1 MDFCLV
7 NHTEYPQVFSMG
19 SFHILTATEQ
29 VAGYLREELRRGTW
43 HETMPGE
50 DRLVAQ
56 LGVGRDTIKM
66 ALRSLEKEGLL
77 VGQGVGR
84 RRKIV
89 QSESGFEIPV
99 LRVAIIDYEP
109 VKHTEQWS
117 LAMRQQLLDQG
128 HNAFFTEK
136 CLLEL
141 GMDFRRVARLVKRT
155 PADVWVVCAASRE
168 VLEWFSLQ
176 KTHTFALFGDRSGLP
191 IAGTGPDKH
200 PAIAEAT
207 RRLVGLGHRRISY
220 ICRRDLRLPLPSM
233 SAHAFLDELKATG
246 ITTSEFNLP
255 DWEGNQECFGR
266 LLDSLFKLTP
276 PTAMI
281 LDESYVYHA
290 GFHHLARLGLR
301 VPEDVSLICTDPD
314 PTFVWCNPSVA
325 HIRWDYRLVV
335 RRVLRWVNNVARGKK
350 DLRQTHTKA
359 EFVDGGTVGRA
370 QR

>member
-1 MDFCLV
+1 MDFYLAS
-7 NHTEYPQVFSMG
+7 HPEYPQVFPMG
-19 SFHILTATEQ
+19 PFHVLTATEQ
-29 VAGYLREELRRGTW
+29 VTGYLREELRRGTW
-43 HETMPGE
+43 HEKMPGE

-84 RRKIV
+84 RRKV
-89 QSESGFEIPV
+89 VLPEGGFETPV
-99 LRVAIIDYEP
+99 LRVAILDYEP
-109 VKHTEQWS
+109 MKHTEQWG

-155 PADVWVVCAASRE
+155 PADVWVVCSASRE
-168 VLEWFSLQ
+168 VLEWFSVQ
-176 KTHTFALFGDRSGLP
+176 KILTFALFGDHSGLP
-191 IAGTGPDKH
+191 IASTVPDKKQ
-200 PAIAEAT
+200 AIAEAT
-207 RRLVGLGHRRISY
+207 RRLVALGHHRISFL
-220 ICRRDLRLPLPSM
+220 CQRDVRLPQPGM
-233 SAHAFLDELKATG
+233 SARAFLDELKATG

-255 DWEGNQECFGR
+255 DWEGNRESFGR
-266 LLDSLFKLTP
+266 LLDSLFELTP
-276 PTAMI
+276 PTALI

-314 PTFVWCNPSVA
+314 PTYVWCNPSVA

-370 QR
+370 PR

>member
-370 QR
+370 PR

>member
-1 MDFCLV
+1 
-7 NHTEYPQVFSMG
+7 MG
-19 SFHILTATEQ
+19 PFHVLTATEQ
-29 VAGYLREELRRGTW
+29 VAGYLREELRRGSW
-43 HETMPGE
+43 YERMPGE

-89 QSESGFEIPV
+89 LPEGGFEPPA
-99 LRVAIIDYEP
+99 LRVAILDYEP
-109 VKHTEQWS
+109 LKLTEQWG

-128 HNAFFTEK
+128 HNAFLTEK

-141 GMDFRRVARLVKRT
+141 GMDLRRVARLVKRT
-155 PADVWVVCAASRE
+155 PADAWVVCAASRE
-168 VLEWFSLQ
+168 VLEWFSRQ
-176 KTHTFALFGDRSGLP
+176 KIATFALFGDHSGLP
-191 IAGTGPDKH
+191 IASTAPGKEQ
-200 PAIAEAT
+200 AIAEAT
-207 RRLVGLGHRRISY
+207 RRLVALGHHRISFL
-220 ICRRDLRLPLPSM
+220 CRRDVRLPQPGM
-233 SAHAFLDELKATG
+233 SARGFLDELRATG

-255 DWEGNQECFGR
+255 DWEGNRESFGR
-266 LLDSLFKLTP
+266 LLDSLLELTP
-276 PTAMI
+276 PTALI

-290 GFHHLARLGLR
+290 GFHYLARLGLR

-350 DLRQTHTKA
+350 DLRQTLTKA
-359 EFVDGGTVGRA
+359 EFVDGETVGRA
-370 QR
+370 PR

>member
-1 MDFCLV
+1 
-7 NHTEYPQVFSMG
+7 MG
-19 SFHILTATEQ
+19 HFHVLTATEQ

-255 DWEGNQECFGR
+255 DWEGNRECFGR

-370 QR
+370 PR

>member
-1 MDFCLV
+1 
-7 NHTEYPQVFSMG
+7 MG
-19 SFHILTATEQ
+19 PFHVLTATEQ
-29 VAGYLREELRRGTW
+29 VVEYLRKELRRGTW
-43 HETMPGE
+43 HERMPGE

-89 QSESGFEIPV
+89 QSESGFETPA
-99 LRVAIIDYEP
+99 LRVAILDYEP
-109 VKHTEQWS
+109 PEHTEQWC

-128 HNAFFTEK
+128 HNAFLTGK

-141 GMDFRRVARLVKRT
+141 GMDLRRIARLVKRT

-168 VLEWFSLQ
+168 VLEWFSRQ
-176 KTHTFALFGDRSGLP
+176 KILTFALFGDRSGLP
-191 IAGTGPDKH
+191 IAGTGPDKD
-200 PAIAEAT
+200 PAVAEAT
-207 RRLVGLGHRRISY
+207 RRLVGLGHRRISF
-220 ICRRDLRLPLPSM
+220 ICRRDLRFPLPSM
-233 SAHAFLDELKATG
+233 PACTFLHELKAIG

-255 DWEGNQECFGR
+255 DWEGNQESFGY
-266 LLDSLFKLTP
+266 LFDSLFELTP
-276 PTAMI
+276 PTALI

-350 DLRQTHTKA
+350 DQRQTRTKT

-370 QR
+370 PR